1 MMKGAFIQMVRGVVL
16 SKPAPP
22 ITRPDAKAGNEG
34 PFRRLAFL
42 AAVLVG

>member
-22 ITRPDAKAGNEG
+22 ITWPDAKGWQ
-34 PFRRLAFL
+34 
-42 AAVLVG
+42 